1 MRIYRSFHR
10 APLRV
15 LMISRRR
22 QKLKLRRA
30 MVTLKWALAQE
41 RQETR
46 EMLDIY
52 KRYTKGQASKQDLQ
66 VANKQFIDIL
76 KGLGLGVFAVLPF
89 APITIPLVVKIAHM
103 VGVDILPSSFSN
115 PKPPKTK
122 VVDKP
127 KDD

>member
-66 VANKQFIDIL
+66 VANKQFVDIL

-103 VGVDILPSSFSN
+103 VGVDILPSSFSH

-122 VVDKP
+122 ADNKP